1 MGSSFWSGLACH
13 SWSIAAGS
21 SSARGPRCRISFFVW
36 VSAAPEPPL
45 FGTERAV
52 ETSCADS
59 GATVNAFSGAAP
71 CCRVFDRGGRGRT
84 RDFAPS
90 CPSAATL
97 LSTAGL
103 SRTREIAP
111 QKWVSSTSG
120 ALDWI
125 LRGRFHMAPGTIQAG
140 DGEMT
145 PDVIALSRIRNTSML
160 RKKRTISRLASA
172 LVDRVATQG
181 TATRPSMAGSV
192 DVPLLEDRPSLRV
205 VVDGPRVSEPS

>member
-1 MGSSFWSGLACH
+1 LALKPGVWFRRGRLLIVSPDSLGTACPLSGRNSTYRLVQILAGSNGFAIEWADSVDRACVIAPQSMGSSFWSGLACH
-13 SWSIAAGS
+13 SWSIVAGS

-90 CPSAATL
+90 CPSAATCSRRPVFPEPEKSL
-97 LSTAGL
+97 RKSGL
-103 SRTREIAP
+103 RRP
-111 QKWVSSTSG
+111 
-120 ALDWI
+120 
-125 LRGRFHMAPGTIQAG
+125 RGRWI
-140 DGEMT
+140 
-145 PDVIALSRIRNTSML
+145 
-160 RKKRTISRLASA
+160 
-172 LVDRVATQG
+172 
-181 TATRPSMAGSV
+181 GS
-192 DVPLLEDRPSLRV
+192 
-205 VVDGPRVSEPS
+205 

>member
-1 MGSSFWSGLACH
+1 VCNGFAIDRADSVDRACVIAPQSMGSSFWSGLACH

-45 FGTERAV
+45 FGTARAV

-84 RDFAPS
+84 RVSLPPALPRRPALGGRSFPNQRNR
-90 CPSAATL
+90 SAKVGFVDL
-97 LSTAGL
+97 GGVGL
-103 SRTREIAP
+103 DLEGKISY
-111 QKWVSSTSG
+111 G
-120 ALDWI
+120 HL
-125 LRGRFHMAPGTIQAG
+125 GTIQAG

-145 PDVIALSRIRNTSML
+145 PDVIALSRVRNTSMVEE
-160 RKKRTISRLASA
+160 KANHLAAS
-172 LVDRVATQG
+172 
-181 TATRPSMAGSV
+181 
-192 DVPLLEDRPSLRV
+192 
-205 VVDGPRVSEPS
+205 GPPAV